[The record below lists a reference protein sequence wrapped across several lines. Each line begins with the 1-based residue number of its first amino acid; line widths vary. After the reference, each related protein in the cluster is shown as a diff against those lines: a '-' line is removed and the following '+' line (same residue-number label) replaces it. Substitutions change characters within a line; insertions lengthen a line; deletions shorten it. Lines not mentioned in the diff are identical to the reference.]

1 MDSCC
6 ESIVIFGIT
15 GDLARKKI
23 FSALYELAAQG
34 DLFDVYGVGR
44 SPWDD
49 RTLRNTAADAIR
61 GAMQGADLDED
72 VLDDVLARLGYVCGD
87 YRDPKMYDAL
97 AASVEGQNEVLCYLA
112 VPPPVFDT
120 VVVGLVGSG
129 LHTKARLLVEK
140 PFGSDATTSRKL
152 TALMDAHFLADQVFA
167 VDHYLHK
174 ESLQNISVLRFAN
187 RVFEPVWN
195 VANIEAVAITMT
207 ERFGIGDRAGFFDQT
222 GTLRDVVHSHGLQ
235 IVAAVGMEPPE
246 SSDPDSVDQRRSE
259 LLAAVRPLQ
268 LDDVVFGQYAGYRS
282 IEGVDSE
289 SNTDT
294 FVHAR
299 LTIDNDRW
307 RDVLWTLTAGKALKE
322 TCTEINVTFRP
333 TGTASFISEDCEP
346 EQNHLKLRLSPT
358 ESIALLLQ
366 TRSATV
372 PLGTTPAELVSEQT
386 YRNRPDTGAY
396 ARLFM
401 DAAKGDHTQFA
412 SMRVVE
418 LSWRIVEQLL
428 HRSCKPLEYEQGSSG
443 PADYAI
449 ATASSQ
455 PTIQPRNTS
464 EQAS

>member
-6 ESIVIFGIT
+6 KSIVVFGIT

-34 DLFDVYGVGR
+34 DFFVVHGVGR
-44 SPWDD
+44 SLWDD
-49 RTLRNTAADAIR
+49 RRLRDTAADAIR

-72 VLDDVLARLGYVCGD
+72 VLNNVVTRLTYVCGD
-87 YRDPKMYDAL
+87 YRDPKLYDAL
-97 AASVEGQNEVLCYLA
+97 AARVDGQNEVLCYLA
-112 VPPPVFDT
+112 VPPPVFAT
-120 VVVGLVGSG
+120 VVVGLSGSG
-129 LHTKARLLVEK
+129 LHAKARLLVEK
-140 PFGSDATTSRKL
+140 PFGSDATSSREL
-152 TALMDAHFLADQVFA
+152 TGLLDTHFRADQVFA
-167 VDHYLHK
+167 VDHYLQK

-187 RVFEPVWN
+187 RILEPVWN
-195 VANIEAVAITMT
+195 AANIESIAITMT

-222 GTLRDVVHSHGLQ
+222 GTLRDVVQSHGLQ
-235 IVAAVGMEPPE
+235 IVAAVGMEPPL
-246 SSDPDSVDQRRSE
+246 SSSPDDIDRRRSE

-307 RDVLWTLTAGKALKE
+307 RNVPWTLTAGKALKE
-322 TCTEINVTFRP
+322 TCTDINVTFRP
-333 TGTASFISEDCEP
+333 TDTASFISNDCEP
-346 EQNHLKLRLSPT
+346 ERNHLKLRLSPT

-372 PLGTTPAELVSEQT
+372 PLGTTPSELVSEHA
-386 YRNRPDTGAY
+386 YRNTPDTGAY
-396 ARLFM
+396 ARLFL

-418 LSWRIVEQLL
+418 LSWKIVEQLL

-443 PADYAI
+443 P
-449 ATASSQ
+449 
-455 PTIQPRNTS
+455 PTR
-464 EQAS
+464 